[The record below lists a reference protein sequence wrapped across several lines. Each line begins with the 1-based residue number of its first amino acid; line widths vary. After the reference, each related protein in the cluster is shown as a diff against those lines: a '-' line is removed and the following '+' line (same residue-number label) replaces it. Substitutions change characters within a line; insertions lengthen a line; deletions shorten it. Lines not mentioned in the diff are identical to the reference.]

1 MFVGL
6 TLVLALQVTNA
17 PADVVRELEH
27 IEQRL
32 GSTYQKGDCDGW
44 ASMLAPEWSVTHVN
58 GQVITRDQGIET
70 CKAPRPPIQDFTID
84 DVSVR
89 AYGDAAVVTGRTRAS
104 TAANPPQSITLRFT
118 DVFIRRDGRWLVVA
132 SQATQISSR
141 N

>member
-1 MFVGL
+1 
-6 TLVLALQVTNA
+6 
-17 PADVVRELEH
+17 
-27 IEQRL
+27 
-32 GSTYQKGDCDGW
+32 
-44 ASMLAPEWSVTHVN
+44 MLAP
-58 GQVITRDQGIET
+58 T

-132 SQATQISSR
+132 SQATQIPSR